1 MTTTEKREYIKQQL
15 LSMSIGAAK
24 NLMGQVIWKRA
35 GNLYSL
41 NNSKD
46 FRDFWSAVSALTPKP
61 TTLSE

>member
-1 MTTTEKREYIKQQL
+1 MNATEKREYIKQQL
-15 LSMSIGAAK
+15 LSMGLGSAK
-24 NLMGQVIWKRA
+24 NLMGQVIWRRS